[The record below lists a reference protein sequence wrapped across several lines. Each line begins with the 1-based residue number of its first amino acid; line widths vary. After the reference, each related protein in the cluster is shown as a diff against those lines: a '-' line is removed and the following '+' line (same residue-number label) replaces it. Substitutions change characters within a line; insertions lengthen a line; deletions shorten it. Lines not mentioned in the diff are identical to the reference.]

1 MAPNTKKKT
10 IKPTLLIIPASLF
23 ITILLITLSGCEK
36 VYTPE
41 RPTLEEIEKGSEGLV
56 LSFIDNAPPTKVI
69 ENSLFDAGIRIENK
83 GTSDIKKGY
92 LLLGYEKEYIGEIF
106 WREKGAND
114 RIYFDINGRSLNM
127 PTGDEQVYLARLEA
141 GNIGPQREQAQTLI
155 YATACYDYSTK
166 AHANL
171 CIDTDIYN
179 LKSIEKICS
188 AADISFSDQGAPVAV
203 TRIESNMMI
212 SKDEGVVK
220 PQLKIHFSN
229 VGDGTIIKKDR
240 ADAACSAQPLAK
252 DDVNTIRI
260 SAVISETKLSCNPEI
275 LKLRDNMDYT
285 ICTHEQGIS
294 EDNPSYY
301 APITITAEYGY
312 METISRQVTLVKS
325 NI

>member
-1 MAPNTKKKT
+1 MESNNIRKTTKS
-10 IKPTLLIIPASLF
+10 ILLIIPSSII
-23 ITILLITLSGCEK
+23 ITLLLITISGCEK

-56 LSFIDNAPPTKVI
+56 LSFIDNAPPPKVM
-69 ENSLFDAGIRIENK
+69 EDSLFDIGIKIANK

-114 RIYFDINGRSLNM
+114 RIYFDIDGRSLNL
-127 PTGDEQVYLARLEA
+127 PLGEEQTNLARIEA

-179 LKSIEKICS
+179 LKAIEKVCS
-188 AADISFSDQGAPVAV
+188 AADISLSDQGAPVAV
-203 TRIESNMMI
+203 TRIESIMMI

-220 PQLKIHFSN
+220 PQLKIYFSN

-240 ADAACSAQPLAK
+240 ADAACSALPLAK
-252 DDVNTIRI
+252 EDINTIRI
-260 SAVISETKLSCNPEI
+260 SAVLSETKLSCKPEL

-294 EDNPSYY
+294 EENPSYY
-301 APITITAEYGY
+301 APLTITAEYGY
-312 METISRQVTLVKS
+312 METISKQVTLIKS